1 MDTVTPGYK
10 SARRC
15 VNLWFRFFCLL
26 IINRAE
32 FGDYQFLVIPKNS
45 IFVMIEE
52 KVLVQNFLNRKQRE
66 RLKKPEWLKIK
77 LGDPRNQNQ
86 VLDLIAG
93 LNLHTVCQE
102 AKCPNIFE
110 CWTDKTATFMLGGD
124 TCTRHCGFCAVNK
137 GKPMDLDPLEPVHVA
152 EAVKHLG
159 LKHAV
164 ITSVNRDDL
173 PDGGSKHWAE
183 TIFRVREMNPDC
195 RIEVLIPDFNGDEDA
210 LNNVLTAR
218 PDVLNHNTET
228 ISRLYR
234 RVRPDARYEQSM
246 ELLERSARFRDT
258 QCPSMLTK
266 SGIMAGL
273 GETFDEVVEL
283 MSDLRAVSCD
293 IMTIGQYLQPYEK
306 RLPVERYVTP
316 EEFAEWKR
324 IGEAMGFKHVE
335 SSPLTRS
342 SYHARQQA
350 E

>member
-1 MDTVTPGYK
+1 
-10 SARRC
+10 
-15 VNLWFRFFCLL
+15 
-26 IINRAE
+26 
-32 FGDYQFLVIPKNS
+32 
-45 IFVMIEE
+45 MIEE

-66 RLKKPEWLKIK
+66 RLKKPDWLKIK
-77 LGDPRNQNQ
+77 LGDPRNQNA
-86 VLDLIAG
+86 VLELIEG
-93 LNLHTVCQE
+93 LDLHTVCQE
-102 AKCPNIFE
+102 AKCPNLFE

-137 GKPMDLDPLEPVHVA
+137 GTPMELDPQEPTHVA

-183 TIFRVREMNPDC
+183 TIFRVREMSPDC
-195 RIEVLIPDFNGDEDA
+195 RVEVLIPDFNGDEDA
-210 LNNVLTAR
+210 LNNVLRAR

-228 ISRLYR
+228 IARLYR
-234 RVRPDARYEQSM
+234 RVRPDAKYEQTL
-246 ELLERSARFRDT
+246 ELLARSAHWRDT
-258 QCPSMLTK
+258 HQPTMKTK

-273 GETFDEVVEL
+273 GEEFEEVVDL
-283 MSDLRAVSCD
+283 MKDLRSVSCD

-324 IGEAMGFKHVE
+324 IGLDMGFKHVE

-342 SYHARQQA
+342 SYHAREQA